1 MAPVLLALIE
11 VLWRKFRD
19 AGGACVVDVTGVLG
33 AQVVI
38 EGS

>member
-19 AGGACVVDVTGVLG
+19 AAGACVVMLLVCSAPRL
-33 AQVVI
+33 
-38 EGS
+38 